1 MILRSQFEAKSD
13 YQILYIKIH
22 ADPPLDPTT
31 TYQKKLNDWSV
42 FLDKNY
48 T

>member
-31 TYQKKLNDWSV
+31 TYQKK
-42 FLDKNY
+42 
-48 T
+48 